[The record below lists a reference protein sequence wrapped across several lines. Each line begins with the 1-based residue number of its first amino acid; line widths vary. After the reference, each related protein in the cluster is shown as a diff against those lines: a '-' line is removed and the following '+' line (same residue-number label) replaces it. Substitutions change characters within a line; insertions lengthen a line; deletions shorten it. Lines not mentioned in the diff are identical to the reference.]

1 VVPYRERC
9 PVGDHSFDL
18 LSGRCTAKTETE
30 SRPFRSQVR
39 LPWRDRTG
47 DNSTDPAWQAEPVD
61 AATPGKPQN
70 LCTNLC
76 HAADVERVGQP
87 FDRMAA
93 AQSAALPPVSQAM
106 DLIALTAKAADVF
119 LEQTAAEQRKL
130 LRLVLEDATWKGGEV
145 ADVVSRTIFAIKT
158 FEPRNS
164 HQQRGLRNQQQR
176 F

>member
-1 VVPYRERC
+1 
-9 PVGDHSFDL
+9 
-18 LSGRCTAKTETE
+18 
-30 SRPFRSQVR
+30 
-39 LPWRDRTG
+39 
-47 DNSTDPAWQAEPVD
+47 
-61 AATPGKPQN
+61 
-70 LCTNLC
+70 
-76 HAADVERVGQP
+76 
-87 FDRMAA
+87 MAA